1 MKKLLLSLM
10 MVGAGIAASAQTS
23 PVKFGIKAGVTFP
36 KASTSEDTEGMDIK
50 TNTSFYIGGTADI
63 PVGGMFSIQPG
74 ITLSGKGF
82 KVDESEIVDGF
93 GGSILAKSNVWY
105 IEIPVNAL
113 VNIPVGDG
121 KVFLGAG
128 PYYGMAITGKVKTKV
143 SLTMDGQTQS
153 ESSDED
159 IDFGKDGDLKRGD
172 FGINFLGGYQLSN
185 GFNIHAGYGLGL
197 SNIVQD
203 SEGDLKNR
211 VLSVGLGFSF

>member
-23 PVKFGIKAGVTFP
+23 PVKFGVKAGVTFP
-36 KASTSEDTEGMDIK
+36 TMAFNEDMGIDIK
-50 TNTSFYIGGTADI
+50 TSTSFYIGGTADI

-82 KVDESEIVDGF
+82 KINESASDEDGAF
-93 GGSILAKSNVWY
+93 DVTAKSNLLY

-113 VNIPVGDG
+113 VSIPVGEG

-128 PYYGMAITGKVKTKV
+128 PYYGMAIAGKVKGKATV
-143 SLTMDGQTQS
+143 TMGGETES
-153 ESSDED
+153 ESIDED
-159 IDFGKDGDLKRGD
+159 IEFGDDGEYKRADFGV
-172 FGINFLGGYQLSN
+172 NFLGGYQLSN

-197 SNIVQD
+197 SNVSQD
-203 SEGDLKNR
+203 SDVKAKNR